1 MDGGWDTGTW
11 DGATWDYV
19 SPIVV
24 IDTHDGKKLK
34 ALFDKALSDKKR
46 RRDKILEAYE
56 IVFEGRPAVAEKIA
70 EPFVVSATAAQPVKT
85 IDLERLLKDVNA
97 IEIIMRESQDID
109 DEEALTL
116 LW

>member
-34 ALFDKALSDKKR
+34 VRFDKASSEKKR

-56 IVFEGRPAVAEKIA
+56 IVFEGRPAVAEEIA
-70 EPFVVSATAAQPVKT
+70 KPFVVQATAKRPVRT
-85 IDLERLLKDVNA
+85 INLEKLLKDVTA
-97 IEIIMRESQDID
+97 IERIMRESQDID
-109 DEEALTL
+109 DEEALAL

>member
-11 DGATWDYV
+11 DSATWDYV

-34 ALFDKALSDKKR
+34 ARFDKESAEKKR

-56 IVFEGRPAVAEKIA
+56 IVFEGRPAAAEDIA
-70 EPFVVSATAAQPVKT
+70 KPFVVSATATQPVKT
-85 IDLERLLKDVNA
+85 IDLEKLLKNVNA
-97 IEIIMRESQDID
+97 IEMIMRESQDID